1 MYYFRPSMPK
11 FFIKTYGCQMNERDS
26 EQVVHTLIARGYE
39 RVAHEAE
46 ADVVLLN
53 TCSVRDMADQKALG
67 KMGMLSR
74 MAKER
79 PHVVF
84 GFLGCMAQARG
95 ESLLENLPHVD
106 LVVGTQKFH
115 RVADYVEELVAKKK
129 SRTSENAQRPT
140 STAQHPTER
149 RMDDLRFSI
158 VDIAE
163 ELGSQSTIR
172 DHQLA
177 PKQATAFVSIMQGCN
192 MRCTFCIVPQTRG
205 AERSRSIDEIVREV
219 RDLVSRGVKEVT
231 LLGQIVNLYGR
242 HEFPKIGKK
251 SPFVR
256 LLEAVHAIDGLERLR
271 FTSPHPIGFRDDLI
285 DAISR
290 LSKLAEH
297 VHLPLQSGSNKI
309 LKAMHRAYT
318 AEKYLDLVE
327 RIRRAPEGIAITT
340 DIIVGFPGE
349 TEDDYKQTRDLVE
362 QIQFDNAF
370 VFRYSPRR
378 GTAAAE
384 MPEQISERTKEE
396 RNQDLLQVVNESN
409 RRNLERLVG
418 TDVEVLCEGPSK
430 TNPARL
436 MGRTRTNKIVVFE
449 SEDELVGELVDVRIE
464 QANGFSLFGRP
475 VQVGHASRL
484 PSPEGQLPTGRVRVA
499 AATGPKACATP
510 GTF

>member
-1 MYYFRPSMPK
+1 VYYFRSLMPK

-26 EQVVHTLIARGYE
+26 EHVAHSLVARGYE
-39 RVAHEAE
+39 RVTRETE

-95 ESLLENLPHVD
+95 ETLLKNLPHVD

-115 RVADYVEELVAKKK
+115 RVADYVDELVAKKAT
-129 SRTSENAQRPT
+129 RPAGTSDPGY
-140 STAQHPTER
+140 R
-149 RMDDLRFSI
+149 RMDDLGFSI
-158 VDIAE
+158 VDVAE
-163 ELGSQSTIR
+163 ETGSQSTIR
-172 DHQLA
+172 GQELL
-177 PKQATAFVSIMQGCN
+177 PRQATAFVSIMQGCN
-192 MRCTFCIVPQTRG
+192 MHCTFCIVPQTRG

-242 HEFPKIGKK
+242 HEFPKIDKK
-251 SPFVR
+251 SPFVQ

-285 DAISR
+285 DAISQ
-290 LSKLAEH
+290 LSKLVEH
-297 VHLPLQSGSNKI
+297 VHLPLQSGSNRI

-318 AEKYLDLVE
+318 AEKYVDLVE
-327 RIRRAPEGIAITT
+327 RIRRAHEGVAITT

-362 QIQFDNAF
+362 EIQFDNAF

-378 GTAAAE
+378 DTPAAE
-384 MPEQISERTKEE
+384 MPEQIDERVKEE
-396 RNQDLLQVVNESN
+396 RNQDLLRIVNESM
-409 RRNLERLVG
+409 RRAGERLVG
-418 TDVEVLCEGPSK
+418 RMVEVLCEGPSK

-449 SEDELVGELVDVRIE
+449 GEDELAGELVDVRIE
-464 QANGFSLFGRP
+464 QANGFSLY
-475 VQVGHASRL
+475 
-484 PSPEGQLPTGRVRVA
+484 
-499 AATGPKACATP
+499 
-510 GTF
+510 GTRF

>member
-1 MYYFRPSMPK
+1 MPK

-26 EQVVHTLIARGYE
+26 EQVAHSLVARGYE
-39 RVAHEAE
+39 RVAHEVE

-67 KMGMLSR
+67 KMGMLGR

-95 ESLLENLPHVD
+95 AELLKDLPHVD

-115 RVADYVEELVAKKK
+115 RVADYVDQLIARKP
-129 SRTSENAQRPT
+129 ARPAGIT
-140 STAQHPTER
+140 DPGYS

-158 VDIAE
+158 VDVADE
-163 ELGSQSTIR
+163 AGSQSTIR
-172 DHQLA
+172 DQQLA
-177 PKQATAFVSIMQGCN
+177 SSQATAFVSIMQGCN
-192 MRCTFCIVPQTRG
+192 MHCTFCIVPQTRG
-205 AERSRSIDEIVREV
+205 AERSRSIEEIVNEV
-219 RDLVSRGVKEVT
+219 HNLVSHGVKEIT

-242 HEFPKIGKK
+242 HEFPKIDNK
-251 SPFVR
+251 SPFVQ
-256 LLEAVHAIDGLERLR
+256 LLEAVHAVDGLERLR

-285 DAISR
+285 GAISR
-290 LSKLAEH
+290 LPKLVEH
-297 VHLPLQSGSNKI
+297 VHLPLQSASNKI

-318 AEKYLDLVE
+318 AEKYVDLVR
-327 RIRRAPEGIAITT
+327 RIRRARYGIAITT

-349 TEDDYKQTRDLVE
+349 TEDDYQQTRDLVD

-378 GTAAAE
+378 STPAAN
-384 MPEQISERTKEE
+384 MPDQIDERTKEE
-396 RNQDLLQVVNESN
+396 RNQDLLRIVNESN
-409 RRNLERLVG
+409 RRKLERLVG
-418 TDVEVLCEGPSK
+418 RDVEVLCEGPSK

-449 SEDELVGELVDVRIE
+449 GNEELIGEIVHVQVQ
-464 QANGFSLFGRP
+464 QANGFSLYGPAVRAER
-475 VQVGHASRL
+475 ASGF
-484 PSPEGQLPTGRVRVA
+484 PSSERKSATADSSCGEPE
-499 AATGPKACATP
+499 ACATLA
-510 GTF
+510 TF

>member
-1 MYYFRPSMPK
+1 MPK

-26 EQVVHTLIARGYE
+26 EQVAHSLVTRGYE
-39 RVAHEAE
+39 RVAEETE

-67 KMGMLSR
+67 KMGMLGR

-95 ESLLENLPHVD
+95 ESLLKNLPHVD

-115 RVADYVEELVAKKK
+115 RVADYVEDALEKK
-129 SRTSENAQRPT
+129 RNRA
-140 STAQHPTER
+140 
-149 RMDDLRFSI
+149 MDDPRFSI

-163 ELGSQSTIR
+163 ERGSQETIR
-172 DHQLA
+172 EQQLA
-177 PKQATAFVSIMQGCN
+177 PRQATAFVSIMQGCN
-192 MRCTFCIVPQTRG
+192 MHCTFCIVPQTRG

-219 RDLVSRGVKEVT
+219 SELVARGVKEVT

-242 HEFPKIGKK
+242 HEFPKRDEK
-251 SPFVR
+251 SPFVQ
-256 LLEAVHAIDGLERLR
+256 LLEAVHEIDGVKRLR

-285 DAISR
+285 DTIAR

-297 VHLPLQSGSNKI
+297 VHLPLQSGSNRI

-318 AEKYLDLVE
+318 AEQYVDLVR
-327 RIRRAPEGIAITT
+327 RIRQAHDGIAITT

-349 TEDDYKQTRDLVE
+349 TASDYKQTRDLVE
-362 QIQFDNAF
+362 EIQFDNAF
-370 VFRYSPRR
+370 IFRYSPR
-378 GTAAAE
+378 GDTPAAE
-384 MPEQISERTKEE
+384 MPEQIEERVKEE
-396 RNQDLLQVVNESN
+396 RNQDLLRIVNESA
-409 RRNLERLVG
+409 RRAGERLVG
-418 TDVEVLCEGPSK
+418 REVEVLCEGPSK

-449 SEDELVGELVDVRIE
+449 GDEKLAGEILDVRI
-464 QANGFSLFGRP
+464 QRANGFSLYGTP
-475 VQVGHASRL
+475 VAPV
-484 PSPEGQLPTGRVRVA
+484 
-499 AATGPKACATP
+499 
-510 GTF
+510 

>member
-1 MYYFRPSMPK
+1 MPK

-26 EQVVHTLIARGYE
+26 EHVAHSLVARGYE
-39 RVAHEAE
+39 RVTRETE

-95 ESLLENLPHVD
+95 ETLLKNLPHVD

-115 RVADYVEELVAKKK
+115 RVADYVDELVAKKAT
-129 SRTSENAQRPT
+129 RPAGTSDPGY
-140 STAQHPTER
+140 R
-149 RMDDLRFSI
+149 RMDDLGFSI
-158 VDIAE
+158 VDVAE
-163 ELGSQSTIR
+163 ETGSQSTIR
-172 DHQLA
+172 DQELL
-177 PKQATAFVSIMQGCN
+177 PRQATAFVSIMQGCN
-192 MRCTFCIVPQTRG
+192 MHCTFCIVPQTRG

-242 HEFPKIGKK
+242 HEFPKIDKK
-251 SPFVR
+251 SPFVQ

-290 LSKLAEH
+290 LSKLVEH
-297 VHLPLQSGSNKI
+297 VHLPLQSGSNRI

-318 AEKYLDLVE
+318 AEKYVDLVE
-327 RIRRAPEGIAITT
+327 RIRRAHEGVAITT

-362 QIQFDNAF
+362 EIQFDNAF

-378 GTAAAE
+378 DTPAAE
-384 MPEQISERTKEE
+384 MPEQIDERVKEE
-396 RNQDLLQVVNESN
+396 RNHDLLRIVNESM
-409 RRNLERLVG
+409 RRAGERLVG
-418 TDVEVLCEGPSK
+418 RMVEVLCEGPSK

-449 SEDELVGELVDVRIE
+449 GEDELAGELVDVRIE
-464 QANGFSLFGRP
+464 QANGFSLY
-475 VQVGHASRL
+475 
-484 PSPEGQLPTGRVRVA
+484 
-499 AATGPKACATP
+499 
-510 GTF
+510 GTRF